1 MADLPPPPTLPA
13 PPDRTVILCT
23 RGRARLVCNICDA
36 PYDGKG
42 KERLR
47 DGTEFDPCAACRFRI
62 RLIRRAR
69 EAGRAIEV
77 DWCRTAERAIRD
89 ALAGVR

>member
-1 MADLPPPPTLPA
+1 VTCERLELPDGGVAIACGGSRP
-13 PPDRTVILCT
+13 RI
-23 RGRARLVCNICDA
+23 VCDICDA

-62 RLIRRAR
+62 RIIRGAR

-77 DWCRTAERAIRD
+77 AWCRDAERKIRD
-89 ALAGVR
+89 SLAGVRG

>member
-1 MADLPPPPTLPA
+1 VTCERLALPDGGWA
-13 PPDRTVILCT
+13 IAC
-23 RGRARLVCNICDA
+23 GRSQSRIVCDICDA
-36 PYDGKG
+36 PHDGKG

-69 EAGRAIEV
+69 EAGRAIEFE
-77 DWCRTAERAIRD
+77 WCRDAERKIRNS
-89 ALAGVR
+89 LAGVRG